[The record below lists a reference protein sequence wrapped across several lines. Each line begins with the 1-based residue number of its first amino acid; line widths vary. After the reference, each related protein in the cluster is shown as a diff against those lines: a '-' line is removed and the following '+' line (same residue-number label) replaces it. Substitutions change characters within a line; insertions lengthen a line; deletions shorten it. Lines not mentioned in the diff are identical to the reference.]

1 MTISLAPI
9 TADPSLKGQ
18 THPVLIYLARLSP
31 GSRRTLYEAL
41 ELLARWSSQSQLG
54 ALEFPWWELRYPH
67 TAALRSRLAAHYAPA
82 TVNKQLAALRGVLRE
97 CWRLGLLT
105 AEDYHRTIDIPTVKG
120 QRLLRGRVLSEN
132 EVSILLAICQQEN
145 SPAGCR
151 DATLLGLLAGSGL
164 RRAEVVA
171 LQLQDY
177 EPAENRLRIR
187 SGKGNKDRLVYVAP
201 GADVWLARWLA
212 LRGAGV
218 GALLCPVNRWGQ
230 VVVRALTEQAVL
242 HILSKRGQQA
252 GIAAFSPHDLRRTFI
267 SNLLDAGVDIA
278 TVQKLAGHANVQTT
292 IRYDRRDERAKQAA
306 IALLQIRT

>member
-1 MTISLAPI
+1 MTSSLAPI
-9 TADPSLKGQ
+9 TTDPSPSGQ

-31 GSRRTLYEAL
+31 GSRRTLSEAL
-41 ELLARWSSQSQLG
+41 ELLARWSSQGRLG
-54 ALEFPWWELRYPH
+54 ILEFPWWELRYPH
-67 TAALRSRLAAHYAPA
+67 TAALRSRLATQYAPA

-105 AEDYHRTIDIPTVKG
+105 AEDYHRTIDLPTVKG
-120 QRLLRGRVLSEN
+120 QRLLRGRVLSEDEIN
-132 EVSILLAICQQEN
+132 KLLAVCQRED

-151 DATLLGLLAGSGL
+151 DATLVGLLAGSGL

-171 LQLQDY
+171 LQMQDY
-177 EPAENRLRIR
+177 EPTEHRLRVR
-187 SGKGNKDRLVYVAP
+187 AGKGNKDRLVYVAP
-201 GADVWLARWLA
+201 GADVWLARWLQ
-212 LRGAGV
+212 LRGTQS

-242 HILSKRGQQA
+242 HILTKRGRQA

-267 SNLLDAGVDIA
+267 SNLLDAGVDVA

-292 IRYDRRDERAKQAA
+292 VRYDRRDERAKRAA
-306 IALLQIRT
+306 VARLQIRF